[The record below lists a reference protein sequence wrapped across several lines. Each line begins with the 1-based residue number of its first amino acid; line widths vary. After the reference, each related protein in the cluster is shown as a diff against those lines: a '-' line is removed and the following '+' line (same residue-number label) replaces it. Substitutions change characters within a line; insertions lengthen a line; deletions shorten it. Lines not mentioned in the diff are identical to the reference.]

1 MTADPRD
8 PRSEAEKARAALMRN
23 EAMGL
28 GVPESPIE
36 EQPSVTPKT
45 FGDASEAGQVRS
57 GTDQGLEA
65 GGARPAG
72 DRQAGDAASSEAP
85 AAAQQVSANR
95 DRTVPHRQNTSDED
109 VLSRAKE

>member
-1 MTADPRD
+1 MTGDPRD
-8 PRSEAEKARAALMRN
+8 PRSKAEKARAALMRN

-36 EQPSVTPKT
+36 EQPSVTPRT
-45 FGDASEAGQVRS
+45 FGDSSGAGQVRS

-65 GGARPAG
+65 GGELPVG
-72 DRQAGDAASSEAP
+72 DGQAGDAAASESRAASEQVP
-85 AAAQQVSANR
+85 ASR
-95 DRTVPHRQNTSDED
+95 DHTVPHRENTSDED

>member
-1 MTADPRD
+1 MTGDPRD

-36 EQPSVTPKT
+36 EQPSVTPRT
-45 FGDASEAGQVRS
+45 FGDASEAAEVRS

-65 GGARPAG
+65 GGDLPAG
-72 DRQAGDAASSEAP
+72 GRQAGDAAASEAP
-85 AAAQQVSANR
+85 AAAEQVPANR
-95 DRTVPHRQNTSDED
+95 DHTVPHRQNTTDED